1 MKVLFNQDN
10 FYFQRNYLR
19 KIITESNNRKKE
31 FLKNLKK
38 YIRIFKIRIHLTMK
52 KLFLRLFLTNW
63 DTVLSLSALI
73 FNVNSLSCLIYIPNI
88 FSNSRKTTHFP
99 PTFRKSGQIHRLR
112 QNVKR
117 LCKSLWLL
125 ITQFLFV
132 ACLHSVA
139 GFWAT
144 EILLQC
150 YERIVWKMRS
160 VALSHVSHSR
170 SLGDDKVTH
179 GSKIPVGCFTTS
191 RFTRDL
197 WSFTFF

>member
-1 MKVLFNQDN
+1 M
-10 FYFQRNYLR
+10 
-19 KIITESNNRKKE
+19 
-31 FLKNLKK
+31 
-38 YIRIFKIRIHLTMK
+38 
-52 KLFLRLFLTNW
+52 
-63 DTVLSLSALI
+63 
-73 FNVNSLSCLIYIPNI
+73 
-88 FSNSRKTTHFP
+88 
-99 PTFRKSGQIHRLR
+99 FRKSWQIHRLR

-117 LCKSLWLL
+117 LCKSLWLP

-144 EILLQC
+144 EILLQR

-191 RFTRDL
+191 RLTRDL
-197 WSFTFF
+197 YSFTFFFKSITFGSFVHLIVRVAKGRNNELN